1 MTLAHASAPTD
12 PAVLAAALEEV
23 RTRVPLVQCL
33 TNVVTTNL
41 VANALLSVGGSPAM
55 VAVPEEAGIFAGI
68 TDGVLVNLGTA
79 GAEQR
84 EAMVEA
90 VAAART
96 AGTPW
101 VLDPVAVGTL
111 PVRTALA
118 ARLVTE
124 EPAIIRGNASE
135 IRALAGLSAGGR
147 GADSVDSADDSH
159 EAATTLARST
169 GAVVA
174 VSGAVDLVTDG
185 ERVVRVATGS
195 PLLTK
200 VTGAGCALGGITAA
214 FAAVVE
220 DRLVAAVAATTVLT
234 LAAERSA
241 RTAEHPGSFAVGLL
255 DGLHALTAQ
264 DVRDQAKV
272 R

>member
-1 MTLAHASAPTD
+1 MTLAHAPAPCD

-23 RTRVPLVQCL
+23 RDRVPLVQCL

-41 VANALLSVGGSPAM
+41 VANALLSVGASPAM
-55 VAVPEEAGIFAGI
+55 EAVPEEAGIFAQVA
-68 TDGVLVNLGTA
+68 DGVLVNLGTA

-84 EAMVEA
+84 AAMVEA
-90 VAAART
+90 VAAARS
-96 AGTPW
+96 AGTRW

-118 ARLVTE
+118 EQLVSQ
-124 EPAIIRGNASE
+124 EPAVIRGNASE
-135 IRALAGLSAGGR
+135 IRALAGLSSGGR
-147 GADSVDSADDSH
+147 GADSIDSADDAG
-159 EAATTLARST
+159 EAATDLARRT

-185 ERVVRVATGS
+185 ETVVRVATGD

-200 VTGAGCALGGITAA
+200 VTGAGCALGGLTAA

-220 DRLVAAVAATTVLT
+220 DRLVAAVAATTVMT

-241 RTAEHPGSFAVGLL
+241 RTAPHPGSFAVGLL
-255 DGLHALTAQ
+255 DGLHALTPQ
-264 DVRDQAKV
+264 DVVDGARLS
-272 R
+272 